1 MKPMSDTHAM
11 ADQMGRLAGPGK
23 GSEHRLSNPV
33 VEVAMLHLTA
43 RVYPRR
49 RPSDYVPL
57 VLVELVGK
65 MMALVLPG
73 NRYTRWPRHD
83 LRQHLQTQRRLR
95 LQRGLSNP
103 GARAGVI
110 HAFKHLKYNGCDFDP
125 AELGVWAL
133 AHGWTAADAQQLGD
147 YAEGVLAG
155 TRYHTMPDP
164 WGRHAINYW
173 REEATRL
180 PGQSPRG
187 RRPV

>member
-1 MKPMSDTHAM
+1 MSSRTRRRA
-11 ADQMGRLAGPGK
+11 QSGK
-23 GSEHRLSNPV
+23 RSERRLSNPV
-33 VEVAMLHLTA
+33 VEVAMLDLTA

-57 VLVELVGK
+57 VLVEAVGK

-73 NRYTRWPRHD
+73 NRYTGRQQHD

-110 HAFKHLKYNGCDFDP
+110 HAFKHLKYNGCHFDP
-125 AELGVWAL
+125 AELGVRAL
-133 AHGWTAADAQQLGD
+133 AHGWTADDAQQLGD